1 MEQDKMEMLDW
12 FEEQIELRKK
22 RDEEL
27 FQEAFADLASAA
39 QGEKVLAKMLLSD
52 TKKTTKTIE
61 QILRFYRLQPGKIQL
76 QAEGFDEQLTEQ
88 LRSQSVMR
96 RDVRLKKGWY
106 RQTIGALLGFT
117 KEGEPA
123 ALLPRKNGYV
133 YFDYDKGKWRRI
145 TRRTSRL
152 FSDQAVCL
160 YKPAS

>member
-1 MEQDKMEMLDW
+1 MEMLDW

-76 QAEGFDEQLTEQ
+76 QAEGFD
-88 LRSQSVMR
+88 
-96 RDVRLKKGWY
+96 
-106 RQTIGALLGFT
+106 
-117 KEGEPA
+117 
-123 ALLPRKNGYV
+123 
-133 YFDYDKGKWRRI
+133 
-145 TRRTSRL
+145 
-152 FSDQAVCL
+152 
-160 YKPAS
+160 